1 MTAKE
6 LLRERIEELS
16 ERIDEISEDEA
27 ASWLFALDDLAY
39 TELQP
44 LTPEQVAMIERGLAD
59 SDAGRVVPQDEVL
72 RRLGIHR

>member
-27 ASWLFALDDLAY
+27 ANVLWRLEDAFDPAPPSPEEIEHIKRGIADL
-39 TELQP
+39 
-44 LTPEQVAMIERGLAD
+44 
-59 SDAGRVVPQDEVL
+59 DAGRSVPHGEAL
-72 RRLGIHR
+72 RRLGISR